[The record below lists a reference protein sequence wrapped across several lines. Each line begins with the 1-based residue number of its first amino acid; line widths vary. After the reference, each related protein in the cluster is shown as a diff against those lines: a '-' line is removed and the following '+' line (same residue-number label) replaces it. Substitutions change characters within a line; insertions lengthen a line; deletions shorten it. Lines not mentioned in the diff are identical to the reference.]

1 MQRTLLGILSLVFA
15 SFLPAVPASAV
26 NLPQCAPFPNETT
39 EFVLIGQN
47 NIIFELQSKG
57 SGRVINGN
65 VLVTNPVVSKLGQ
78 PEGTGFIKVGANL
91 VVNGTLIANTIILPD
106 AGATITHCIADVIIA
121 NTPAAQASCGTGFH
135 AAPNSDFTNYAAA
148 HPTCVDP
155 PLGTLAFASLC
166 GPAPVINQ
174 CANAAGNLTV
184 AEGTQLTMPPAPA
197 PFAPNT
203 TCFGVLVIKKGAVL
217 NLNTAGPWTFK
228 SVKMES
234 GARLIGPAGGATVN
248 VNGEFATDPGAIIT
262 NINLNVA
269 AVTSAE
275 IVKIFNNS
283 ILTNTVINAPFGKCH
298 LHTDTDLQCS
308 EACCK
313 VLDVQPITAE
323 CGVTPEAVCVCPQ
336 GFKFVLDPQT
346 AVFGQSPVSNQA
358 RDCEPCAAGDHPP
371 AFPTCNP

>member
-1 MQRTLLGILSLVFA
+1 MRRRLLGILSLLFA
-15 SFLPAVPASAV
+15 SFLFAVPASAV

-39 EFVLIGQN
+39 EFVLIAQN
-47 NIIFELQSKG
+47 NVIFELQSKG

-91 VVNGTLIANTIILPD
+91 TVNGTLIANTIILPD
-106 AGATITHCIADVIIA
+106 AGATITHCIADVIVA
-121 NTPAAQASCGTGFH
+121 NTPAAQASCGTGF
-135 AAPNSDFTNYAAA
+135 PVVGTPFTDFATA

-166 GPAPVINQ
+166 SPAPAIEP
-174 CANAAGNLTV
+174 CANAAGPLVV
-184 AEGTQLTMPPAPA
+184 AEGATLTMPPAPA

-203 TCFGVLVIKKGAVL
+203 TCFGPLTLRKGAVL
-217 NLNTAGPWTFK
+217 NLSNAGPWIFK

-234 GARLIGPAGGATVN
+234 GARLIGTAGVATVK

-262 NINLNVA
+262 NIDLRIA

-275 IVKIFNNS
+275 VVKIFNNS

-298 LHTDTDLQCS
+298 IHTGTDFQCS

-323 CGVTPEAVCVCPQ
+323 CEVLNIECVCPTNSSFKDNVSRECVCNA
-336 GFKFVLDPQT
+336 GFH
-346 AVFGQSPVSNQA
+346 
-358 RDCEPCAAGDHPP
+358 AGPNN
-371 AFPTCNP
+371 TCVPD

>member
-15 SFLPAVPASAV
+15 SFLLAVPASAV

-91 VVNGTLIANTIILPD
+91 TVNGTLIANTIILPD
-106 AGATITHCIADVIIA
+106 AGATLAHCIANVIVA
-121 NTPAAQASCGTGFH
+121 NTPAAQASCATGFH
-135 AAPNSDFTNYAAA
+135 AAPNTDFTDYATA

-155 PLGTLAFASLC
+155 PAGTLAFASLC
-166 GPAPVINQ
+166 SPAPAIEP
-174 CANAAGNLTV
+174 CANAAGPLTV
-184 AEGTQLTMPPAPA
+184 AEGATLTMPPAPA

-203 TCFGVLVIKKGAVL
+203 TCFGPLTLRKGAVL
-217 NLNTAGPWTFK
+217 NLNNAGPWIFK

-234 GARLIGPAGGATVN
+234 GARLIGTAGVATVK

-262 NINLNVA
+262 NIDLRIA

-275 IVKIFNNS
+275 VVKIFNNS

-323 CGVTPEAVCVCPQ
+323 CGVTPLAVCICEQ
-336 GFKFVLDPQT
+336 GFKFELDPQDPKPN
-346 AVFGQSPVSNQA
+346 QSPVDIRA
-358 RDCEPCAAGDHPP
+358 RNCVPCAPGDSP
-371 AFPTCNP
+371 ATGFPTCP